1 MKIDCYLSE
10 HCGSYYQL
18 RDNIHAALRQLSM
31 DAEVAFHTVSYDE
44 ALSLGVPGSPTIRLD
59 GRDLFEGGGAPGI
72 A

>member
-10 HCGSYYQL
+10 HCGSYYEL
-18 RDNIHAALRQLSM
+18 RDNIGSALQELGL

-44 ALSLGVPGSPTIRLD
+44 AVSLGITGSPTIQLD
-59 GRDLFEGGGAPGI
+59 GNDLFAGGGGPGI